1 MADGERKA
9 NKSKDKKKF
18 GFVKKTK
25 RKSVKDYSK
34 LSEKED
40 DDDAFEVGKI
50 GGKKQKKNCI
60 ILGNG
65 IK

>member
-9 NKSKDKKKF
+9 NKSKEKKKF

-25 RKSVKDYSK
+25 RKSVKNYSK

-50 GGKKQKKNCI
+50 GKKNQNNCS